1 MNCIL
6 KNNFAP
12 VTVTVVDKN
21 GEIII
26 IKRMDAQYGDA
37 HNLEM
42 DFTISQKKI
51 KKSFKMFNWLII
63 LMFY

>member
-21 GEIII
+21 AEIII
-26 IKRMDAQYGDA
+26 IKRMDGCS
-37 HNLEM
+37 
-42 DFTISQKKI
+42 TKGIP
-51 KKSFKMFNWLII
+51 
-63 LMFY
+63 